1 MHEPSQRL
9 RAWPSRLN
17 YYFSYLYVDDAGNS
31 PHQIRSPE
39 PLWNCCKT
47 LSGSSPR
54 KPSHAYP
61 VPGPRSQFPWRSS
74 AIGFLPPPG
83 GNLAHAPAFYQPLPA
98 HGSSALAVRASSYVD
113 RMRHFARQHS
123 RPPARRAGRRLL
135 LLLQRIARA
144 QRLRKDVRTSQI
156 RQPLVG
162 HHLRQAAPAKAR
174 RRLQRW
180 PALASPRP
188 RRTRPVAKL
197 SGPAG
202 IPRNKSLDCRVYHI
216 LFASTYTVL
225 GLGRYR

>member
-1 MHEPSQRL
+1 MLATARTKSGLPNHFGTAAKRFREAVPENRL
-9 RAWPSRLN
+9 
-17 YYFSYLYVDDAGNS
+17 
-31 PHQIRSPE
+31 
-39 PLWNCCKT
+39 
-47 LSGSSPR
+47 
-54 KPSHAYP
+54 HAYP

-83 GNLAHAPAFYQPLPA
+83 GDLVHAPAFYQPLPA

-123 RPPARRAGRRLL
+123 RPPARSAGRRLL

-144 QRLRKDVRTSQI
+144 RRLRENVRTSQI

-162 HHLRQAAPAKAR
+162 YNLRQAAPAKAR

-202 IPRNKSLDCRVYHI
+202 IPRNKSLNYCVYHI
-216 LFASTYTVL
+216 PFASTYAVL
-225 GLGRYR
+225 GFGRYR

>member
-1 MHEPSQRL
+1 ML
-9 RAWPSRLN
+9 VTA
-17 YYFSYLYVDDAGNS
+17 
-31 PHQIRSPE
+31 
-39 PLWNCCKT
+39 CTK
-47 LSGSSPR
+47 SGLPDHFGTAAKR
-54 KPSHAYP
+54 FREAVPKNRPHAYP

-83 GNLAHAPAFYQPLPA
+83 GNLAHAPASYQPLPA

-113 RMRHFARQHS
+113 RVRHFARQYS

-162 HHLRQAAPAKAR
+162 YHLRQAAPAKAR

-180 PALASPRP
+180 PAPASPRP

>member
-1 MHEPSQRL
+1 ML
-9 RAWPSRLN
+9 AT
-17 YYFSYLYVDDAGNS
+17 A
-31 PHQIRSPE
+31 
-39 PLWNCCKT
+39 CTK
-47 LSGSSPR
+47 SGLPDHFGTTAKR
-54 KPSHAYP
+54 FREAVYKNRPHAYP
-61 VPGPRSQFPWRSS
+61 VPGPRSQFSWRSS

-113 RMRHFARQHS
+113 RVRHFARQYS
-123 RPPARRAGRRLL
+123 RPSARRAGRRLL

-144 QRLRKDVRTSQI
+144 QWLRKDVRTSQI

-162 HHLRQAAPAKAR
+162 HHLRQAAPAKAL

-180 PALASPRP
+180 PAPASPRP

-202 IPRNKSLDCRVYHI
+202 ILRNNRSTAAFITYLSLLPMLC
-216 LFASTYTVL
+216 
-225 GLGRYR
+225 